1 VRIAAAGMTLAAAL
15 LPVAAAIGKCT
26 IARHAEISITMN
38 SLRPIVPVQINGQ
51 EAHLLLDSGAFFS
64 MMSAATAAQF
74 KLKTTNTPFG
84 MRIVGV
90 GGSSLTEVT
99 VVKELKFANGAVQ
112 NVEFGVAGG
121 EVGADGLLGQNLLSP
136 FDVEYDF
143 EHGAVRLFRTD
154 GCEDA
159 RLSYWL
165 TADQKPSTLPIS
177 PVDGHNPR
185 TTGAAYINGQ
195 KIKVQF
201 DTGAY
206 NSLLSL
212 EAAARAGIT
221 PQSPGVVEAGYSR
234 GVGRSM
240 VKTYI
245 GTFASFSI
253 GDSEEI
259 KNARLRFSSVDLNGI
274 DMLLGADFFIS
285 HRVFVATKE
294 RKMFLSY
301 SGGPVFNL
309 ARGNATEKPAVE
321 EAGSDAVAASQTNA
335 AEAARQGSALVA
347 RREFGRGLAF
357 LNRAVVLSPTDPE
370 MYFQRGNAYRAGSQ
384 ADLALADYDQ
394 VIKLKSDFLPAYLP
408 RAELQI
414 FKENQAAAIADLA
427 AADKLAAPQ
436 ADLRFDLGA
445 LYTQLDQFQA
455 AIDQY
460 SQWIR
465 DHENDSRY
473 AAALA
478 RRCNDRAMLNQDL
491 PTALNDC
498 NAALRRAN
506 KLDPAYPAALTDRA
520 LVELRMGHFDKAID
534 DCSEA
539 LKQTPKNALT
549 MYLRGIAQ
557 ARKSNQAESDKDIA
571 ASKQVDPKVAEHLLK
586 LGIAP

>member
-1 VRIAAAGMTLAAAL
+1 MRIAAAGMTLAAAL

-38 SLRPIVPVQINGQ
+38 SLRPIVPVQINGH

-64 MMSAATAAQF
+64 IMSPATAAQF

-177 PVDGHNPR
+177 PVDAHNPR
-185 TTGAAYINGQ
+185 TTGTAYINGQ

-221 PQSPGVVEAGYSR
+221 PQSRGVVEAGYSR

-245 GTFASFSI
+245 GTFPSFSI

-285 HRVFVATKE
+285 HRVFVANKE
-294 RKMFLSY
+294 HKMFSSY
-301 SGGPVFNL
+301 NGGPVFNL
-309 ARGNATEKPAVE
+309 AHGNATEKPAGE
-321 EAGSDAVAASQTNA
+321 AAGSDTVASQTNST
-335 AEAARQGSALVA
+335 EAARQGSALVA
-347 RREFGRGLAF
+347 RREFGPGLAF
-357 LNRAVVLSPTDPE
+357 LSRAVELSPADPE
-370 MYFQRGNAYRAGSQ
+370 MYFQRGNAYRANGQS
-384 ADLALADYDQ
+384 DLALADYDQ

-414 FKENQAAAIADLA
+414 SKENQAAAIADLA

-445 LYTQLDQFQA
+445 LYTRLDQFQA

-460 SQWIR
+460 SLWIR

-473 AAALA
+473 AGALA
-478 RRCNDRAMLNQDL
+478 RRCYDRAMLNQDL

-506 KLDPAYPAALTDRA
+506 KNDPGYATALADRAVVRMRMSDYDKVIEDSAAALKLAPNAASA
-520 LVELRMGHFDKAID
+520 L
-534 DCSEA
+534 
-539 LKQTPKNALT
+539 
-549 MYLRGIAQ
+549 YLRG
-557 ARKSNQAESDKDIA
+557 
-571 ASKQVDPKVAEHLLK
+571 VAEAKKGRSADSDSDLAAAKQIAPQLAERYAK
-586 LGIAP
+586 FGIAP